1 MATFSM
7 WLVWVIVDVFND
19 DGVGK
24 AAIMKLGMREER
36 ILLIQSRIEDTRKEK
51 IHVLQY
57 MVLVSRRGD
66 KKRI

>member
-1 MATFSM
+1 M